1 MKQYRIQ
8 HKAASLIIAACA
20 LLMAF
25 ICFAAEGKNA
35 NDGIFRLHI
44 IANSN
49 SQIDQRVKLL
59 VRDALLE
66 YEAENLSYANDASKT
81 RDELMAQGK
90 DVLNVIREVLNDNG
104 ADYPVQLKVGNYPFP
119 DREYAGNVY
128 PAGNYD
134 ALRVV
139 LGEGKGEN
147 WWCVMFPPLCIV
159 QDYEGEVN
167 TEEGVVFKSF
177 FGELIQYLFGGKI
190 IWNGKA
196 EN

>member
-1 MKQYRIQ
+1 MKQCQ
-8 HKAASLIIAACA
+8 PHKAVSLIMAACA
-20 LLMAF
+20 LLIAI
-25 ICFAAEGKNA
+25 ICFAAEGE
-35 NDGIFRLHI
+35 NDNNGIFRLHI
-44 IANSN
+44 FANSN
-49 SQIDQRVKLL
+49 SETDQRVKLL

-66 YEAENLSYANDASKT
+66 YEAEHLPYANNASET
-81 RDELMAQGK
+81 REELMAQGR
-90 DVLNVIREVLNDNG
+90 DVLNVIREVLNDNE
-104 ADYPVQLKVGNYPFP
+104 ADYNVQLKVGNYPFP
-119 DREYAGNVY
+119 DREYAGNLY
-128 PAGNYD
+128 PSGNYD

>member
-1 MKQYRIQ
+1 MKQYRIP

-25 ICFAAEGKNA
+25 ICFAAESKNA
-35 NDGIFRLHI
+35 NEGIFRLHI

-49 SQIDQRVKLL
+49 SEIDQRVKLL

-139 LGEGKGEN
+139 LGEGKGDN

-190 IWNGKA
+190 IWNAKA

>member
-1 MKQYRIQ
+1 MKQYRIP
-8 HKAASLIIAACA
+8 HKAASVVIAACT
-20 LLMAF
+20 LLIAI
-25 ICFAAEGKNA
+25 ICFAAEGKNDD
-35 NDGIFRLHI
+35 DGIFRLHI

-49 SQIDQRVKLL
+49 SETDQRVKLL

-66 YEAENLSYANDASKT
+66 YEAEHLSYATNASKT
-81 RDELMAQGK
+81 RGELMAQGR
-90 DVLNVIREVLNDNG
+90 DVLNVIRGVLNDNG
-104 ADYPVQLKVGNYPFP
+104 VDYNVQLKVGNYPFP
-119 DREYAGNVY
+119 DREYAGNLY
-128 PAGNYD
+128 PAGNYE

-167 TEEGVVFKSF
+167 TDEGVVFKSF

>member
-1 MKQYRIQ
+1 MKQYRIP
-8 HKAASLIIAACA
+8 HKAASLIMAACA
-20 LLMAF
+20 LLIAI
-25 ICFAAEGKNA
+25 ICFSVEGKDA
-35 NDGIFRLHI
+35 DDGIFRLHI

-49 SQIDQRVKLL
+49 SETDQRVKLL

-66 YEAENLSYANDASKT
+66 YEADHLSYANNASKT
-81 RDELMAQGK
+81 RDGLMAQGR
-90 DVLNVIREVLNDNG
+90 DVLNIIREVLNDNG
-104 ADYPVQLKVGNYPFP
+104 ADYNVQLKVGNYPFP
-119 DREYAGNVY
+119 DREYAGNLY
-128 PAGNYD
+128 PAGDYD

-177 FGELIQYLFGGKI
+177 FGELIQYLFGGNI

>member
-1 MKQYRIQ
+1 MKQYRIP

-25 ICFAAEGKNA
+25 ICFAAESKNA
-35 NDGIFRLHI
+35 NEGIFRLHI

-49 SQIDQRVKLL
+49 SEIDQRVKLL

-104 ADYPVQLKVGNYPFP
+104 ADYPVPVSYTHLKLPTI
-119 DREYAGNVY
+119 A
-128 PAGNYD
+128 
-134 ALRVV
+134 
-139 LGEGKGEN
+139 
-147 WWCVMFPPLCIV
+147 
-159 QDYEGEVN
+159 
-167 TEEGVVFKSF
+167 
-177 FGELIQYLFGGKI
+177 
-190 IWNGKA
+190 
-196 EN
+196 

>member
-1 MKQYRIQ
+1 MKQYRIP
-8 HKAASLIIAACA
+8 HKASSLIMATCA
-20 LLMAF
+20 LLMAI
-25 ICFAAEGKNA
+25 ICFSVEAKNA
-35 NDGIFRLHI
+35 DNGIFRLHI

-49 SQIDQRVKLL
+49 SDNDQRVKLL

-66 YEAENLSYANDASKT
+66 YEAENLSYANNASKT
-81 RDELMAQGK
+81 REELMAQGG
-90 DVLNVIREVLNDNG
+90 DVLNVIKEVLNENG
-104 ADYPVQLKVGNYPFP
+104 EDYPVQLKVGNYPFP
-119 DREYAGNVY
+119 DREYAGNFY

-196 EN
+196 ES